1 MNSHQVRQENPDI
14 TVYEKDDSENVRK
27 SVFCNICKQRYY
39 QLLKLLTP
47 SAPPPSHLSFSWLI
61 GLILIFDCRFDQES
75 FQSHQM
81 LIMKANSVVKR
92 KPELYSNDLIIC
104 PSKCC
109 FATKDLADYEK
120 HLNHT
125 GHKALAENKF
135 LVREGFKK
143 VMGLGHCLNTEGRR
157 EEAGEGGGGGG
168 VRHLKLC
175 IPTSLSVL
183 TVKLS

>member
-1 MNSHQVRQENPDI
+1 
-14 TVYEKDDSENVRK
+14 
-27 SVFCNICKQRYY
+27 
-39 QLLKLLTP
+39 
-47 SAPPPSHLSFSWLI
+47 
-61 GLILIFDCRFDQES
+61 
-75 FQSHQM
+75 M

-143 VMGLGHCLNTEGRR
+143 VMGLGHCLNREGRR
-157 EEAGEGGGGGG
+157 DRG
-168 VRHLKLC
+168 VRHLKLSM
-175 IPTSLSVL
+175 PTSLSVL
-183 TVKLS
+183 TAKLS

>member
-1 MNSHQVRQENPDI
+1 
-14 TVYEKDDSENVRK
+14 
-27 SVFCNICKQRYY
+27 
-39 QLLKLLTP
+39 
-47 SAPPPSHLSFSWLI
+47 
-61 GLILIFDCRFDQES
+61 
-75 FQSHQM
+75 
-81 LIMKANSVVKR
+81 MKANSVVKR

-157 EEAGEGGGGGG
+157 EEAGEGGGGGWG
-168 VRHLKLC
+168 QTPQIVYSNLFQCFDSKIELKSAL
-175 IPTSLSVL
+175 IQQN
-183 TVKLS
+183 